1 MAVFFFHWLLSNV
14 DTGRLSRS
22 IVNNIFSLLF
32 RRKKQSI
39 RRENLD
45 IIHFSFVV
53 DMIIDIDDVTMIEI
67 FCFFFILLKIFK

>member
-67 FCFFFILLKIFK
+67 FSFFFILLKIFK